1 MSAIRVNIF
10 TNNSC
15 PNSQAFNCPL
25 LVTQNIFRNRGV
37 ELQFHYR
44 STHKLFD
51 ADCIFINSNVFRP
64 WWPTRKN
71 EIFEFLHSARKK
83 GLKIFWFDTTD
94 STWCTQFAVLHYV
107 DLFLK
112 SQVFSNRKNYLKRY
126 RTGRIFTDYL
136 DELYGS
142 GEREKD
148 YELPNETELSKLRV
162 SWNTCFEN
170 YTEKRYGMGER
181 LRQRLRGLFN
191 SPEHFKI
198 TFTKP
203 EKKRKH
209 SISCR
214 LGIMHTSPT
223 VVAHRQAIMAEIEK
237 MGKSCGKIPMHK
249 YFDELRNSRVVIS
262 PFGWG
267 EICYR
272 DFETIIAGATLL
284 KPDCDHME
292 TWPELFQ
299 PGRTYVPHRWDLSD
313 FNEVIAKLLKEQ
325 ERAIEIAITAQRVY
339 KRALSEE
346 GQEIFVERVI
356 KYLE

>member
-1 MSAIRVNIF
+1 M
-10 TNNSC
+10 
-15 PNSQAFNCPL
+15 
-25 LVTQNIFRNRGV
+25 

-64 WWPTRKN
+64 WWSTRRN
-71 EIFEFLHSARKK
+71 EVFEFLHCARKK

-126 RTGRIFTDYL
+126 RTGRNFTDYL

-142 GEREKD
+142 GERETD

-191 SPEHFKI
+191 RPEHFKI
-198 TFTKP
+198 TFAKP
-203 EKKRKH
+203 EKKRRH
-209 SISCR
+209 FISCR
-214 LGIMHTSPT
+214 LGITHTRPS

-237 MGKSCGKIPMHK
+237 MGKSCGRIPLHK
-249 YFDELRNSRVVIS
+249 YFDELVNSRIGIG
-262 PFGWG
+262 PFGVG
-267 EICYR
+267 EITLR
-272 DFETIIAGATLL
+272 DFEIIICGCTLV
-284 KPDCDHME
+284 KPDLSHME

-313 FNEVIAKLLKEQ
+313 LNEVIVKLLKEQ
-325 ERAIEIAITAQRVY
+325 ERAIEIATTAQRVY

-346 GQEIFVERVI
+346 GQEIFVERII
-356 KYLE
+356 KCLEE